1 MGLVKRL
8 EIGFKN
14 TSAALLR
21 RLLSQPPRIPAPP
34 YRRILILRYDVLGD
48 MVLSLPVL
56 REFRRTLPNTRLDA
70 LCSPQNAVLLQGS
83 GYVDHI
89 YLHYKNPLR
98 TLKLLRKLRRNRY
111 DLVINLVTR
120 PSFTFGLIARLS
132 APEAV
137 RLAGDQERFGYF
149 YNRLIELPPKREIHM
164 LQRLFLL
171 NADLLDADISRVQ
184 APWVDYPAEI
194 KEAAKN
200 LFEQVLGNL
209 KLTSNPARVAA
220 INLSAGLPR
229 REWPLE
235 KYTQFLHQA
244 VEKFSHRIDGWAIFT
259 NPRRPEAA
267 QQLAATVASERVTV
281 IPPHSDFR
289 VIMEFL
295 RYLHVLMTPDTSLA
309 HAASAMGAPVL
320 VLMIGENITVWN
332 PLGVPHQIVLS
343 EDPFSLRDVPVEP
356 VLDKFETLLATLQAG
371 TSPDRRVKRD
381 G

>member
-1 MGLVKRL
+1 MGFAKRL

-21 RLLSQPPRIPAPP
+21 SLLSQPPRTPAPP

-48 MVLSLPVL
+48 MVLSLPVF
-56 REFRRTLPNTRLDA
+56 REFRRAFPDSRIAA
-70 LCSPQNAVLLQGS
+70 LCSPQNAILLQGS

-98 TLKLLRKLRRNRY
+98 TLKLIRELRRNRY
-111 DLVINLVTR
+111 DLIVNLVTR
-120 PSFTFGLIARLS
+120 PSFTFGLIARLAGPGS
-132 APEAV
+132 L

-149 YNRLIELPPKREIHM
+149 YNRLIELPPKRQIHM

-171 NADLLDADISRVQ
+171 SADLLATDLSAVQ
-184 APWVDYPAEI
+184 APWVEYPAEI
-194 KEAAKN
+194 QEQAKN
-200 LFEQVLGNL
+200 LFDQVVR
-209 KLTSNPARVAA
+209 KLSVEANPARVVAV
-220 INLSAGLPR
+220 NLSAGLPR
-229 REWPLE
+229 REWPPE
-235 KYTQFLHQA
+235 KYARFLQQA
-244 VEKFSHRIDGWAIFT
+244 VEKFPDRIDGWAIFT

-267 QQLAATVASERVTV
+267 ATLAASLANDRVTV

-295 RYLHVLMTPDTSLA
+295 RYVHVLITPDTSIS

-343 EDPFSLRDVPVEP
+343 EDPFSLREVPVETA
-356 VLDKFETLLATLQAG
+356 LDKFETLLATIQAG
-371 TSPDRRVKRD
+371 TFTQPK
-381 G
+381 

>member
-1 MGLVKRL
+1 MSLGKRL

-21 RLLSQPPRIPAPP
+21 SLLSQPPREPAPP
-34 YRRILILRYDVLGD
+34 YRRILVLRYDVLGD
-48 MVLSLPVL
+48 MVLSLPVF
-56 REFRRTLPNTRLDA
+56 REFRSALPDARIDA
-70 LCSPQNAVLLQGS
+70 LCSPPNAVLLRGS

-98 TLKLLRKLRRNRY
+98 TLKLLRELRGNRY
-111 DLVINLVTR
+111 DLIVNLVTR
-120 PSFTFGLIARLS
+120 PSFTFGLIARL
-132 APEAV
+132 AGPGAV

-171 NADLLDADISRVQ
+171 NADLLSADISGVK
-184 APWVDYPAEI
+184 APWADYPAEI
-194 KEAAKN
+194 KNQAKN
-200 LFEQVLGNL
+200 LFDQVVR
-209 KLTSNPARVAA
+209 KLSVESNPARVVA

-229 REWPLE
+229 REWPQE
-235 KYTQFLHQA
+235 KYAQFLRETG
-244 VEKFSHRIDGWAIFT
+244 EKFRDRIDGWAIFT
-259 NPRRPEAA
+259 NPRQPAA
-267 QQLAATVASERVTV
+267 AEQLARAVANERVTV

-295 RYLHVLMTPDTSLA
+295 RHVHVLITPDTSIS

-332 PLGVPHQIVLS
+332 PVGVPHQIVLS
-343 EDPFSLRDVPVEP
+343 EDPFSLREVPVEA
-356 VLDKFETLLATLQAG
+356 VLHKFETLMDLIH
-371 TSPDRRVKRD
+371 S
-381 G
+381 

>member
-1 MGLVKRL
+1 MGFVKRL

-21 RLLSQPPRIPAPP
+21 SLLSQPPRTPAPP

-48 MVLSLPVL
+48 MVLSLPVF
-56 REFRRTLPNTRLDA
+56 REFRRAFADTRLDA
-70 LCSPQNAVLLQGS
+70 LCSPQNAILLRGS
-83 GYVDHI
+83 GYVDRI

-98 TLKLLRKLRRNRY
+98 TLKLVRELRRNRY
-111 DLVINLVTR
+111 DVIVNLVTR
-120 PSFTFGLIARLS
+120 PSFTFGLIARL
-132 APEAV
+132 AGPGAV

-171 NADLLDADISRVQ
+171 NADLLSADISRVQ
-184 APWVDYPAEI
+184 APWADYPAEI
-194 KEAAKN
+194 KNQAKS
-200 LFEQVLGNL
+200 LFERVLASL
-209 KLTSNPARVAA
+209 PVKSNPPRVAA

-229 REWPLE
+229 REWPPE
-235 KYTQFLHQA
+235 KYARFLRQA
-244 VEKFSHRIDGWAIFT
+244 VEKFPGRIDGWAIFT

-267 QQLAATVASERVTV
+267 EQLAGAVASERVTV

-295 RYLHVLMTPDTSLA
+295 RHVHVLITPDTSIA

-332 PLGVPHQIVLS
+332 PVGVPHQIVLS
-343 EDPFSLRDVPVEP
+343 EDPFSLRDLPVERA
-356 VLDKFETLLATLQAG
+356 LDKFETLLAAIQAG
-371 TSPDRRVKRD
+371 TSTD
-381 G
+381 